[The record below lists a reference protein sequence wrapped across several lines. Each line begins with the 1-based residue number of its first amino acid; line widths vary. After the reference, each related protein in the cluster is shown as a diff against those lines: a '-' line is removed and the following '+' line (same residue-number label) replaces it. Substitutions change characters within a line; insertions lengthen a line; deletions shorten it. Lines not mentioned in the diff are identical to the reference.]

1 MATLLDR
8 SGRCQDDSLDTVSSP
23 GHEHLGL
30 WDIYRNCP
38 SHHPQSMAALR
49 GAMPPKKTTAL
60 RALSKRVSGPGT
72 SQWYRL
78 SPERVKIGFFLFPT
92 LCQRKGR
99 GTQNHRVPR
108 LAAVRRTT
116 RRLLHAPTSFG
127 KRSLTSLEGGTRELS
142 CSRRTCPRDSTVSF
156 ADSGTRPCHPPAA
169 SARRNGTACLQSGS
183 RFGFFLF
190 PTLCWRKGRGTQN
203 HRVPRLAAVRRTTRR
218 LLHAPTSFGKR
229 SLTSLEGGTRELSC
243 SRRTCPRDSTV
254 SFADSGTRPQNAV
267 HKRSSSPPL
276 RRGETGHP
284 TSKSERHPIAQEK
297 TLLEEQWHT
306 CRAFR
311 HAHNMAALWFDRAL
325 RP

>member
-156 ADSGTRPCHPPAA
+156 ADSGTRP
-169 SARRNGTACLQSGS
+169 
-183 RFGFFLF
+183 
-190 PTLCWRKGRGTQN
+190 
-203 HRVPRLAAVRRTTRR
+203 
-218 LLHAPTSFGKR
+218 
-229 SLTSLEGGTRELSC
+229 
-243 SRRTCPRDSTV
+243 
-254 SFADSGTRPQNAV
+254 QNAV